1 MHPTPVAT
9 VCDGAVVL
17 GVLARQAREE
27 DRSTSNE
34 ASSSSSSSRSMF
46 LNPAAGF
53 IVRPGDQ
60 LCVVA
65 KDKTPQAFNVRD
77 TPACTR
83 TALPM
88 PDSEQGLSERKANQ
102 HLMIC
107 NWRDDMEDVST
118 NPALAPLPSRLA
130 RCARS
135 CGTLAKPRSS
145 KMRAKGSTRSSTNQ
159 TIALKRTS
167 RSSAIST
174 QGHCHHHCRQNR
186 RPRRRNRHNP

>member
-118 NPALAPLPSRLA
+118 NPSLSPLPPPLALFLLLALTCHQTITLHSR
-130 RCARS
+130 
-135 CGTLAKPRSS
+135 PRSDPLIHLES
-145 KMRAKGSTRSSTNQ
+145 P
-159 TIALKRTS
+159 
-167 RSSAIST
+167 
-174 QGHCHHHCRQNR
+174 HHLACC
-186 RPRRRNRHNP
+186 